1 MLIMNADDWG
11 MDAQTTNRIHECVK
25 QGTVSSVSA
34 MVFMEDSHRAADAAR
49 QTGVVAGLHLNFTT
63 ELTAQNCSQTLL
75 EHQRRVRR
83 FLRHRGAQALF
94 HPGLTA
100 SFEYLVKAQCDE
112 FATLYGRHPERVD
125 GHHHMHLCANV
136 LLQQLLPPGT
146 AVRRNFSFRPGEKPF
161 WNRLYRR
168 LIDDQLARQHR
179 VTDYFFNLA
188 PLEPRE
194 RLDGIFSLATDSIVE
209 VETHP
214 GAFDEYIFLTSGEMF
229 RHLGDVTI
237 ANVPSM
243 FSAVSR

>member
-1 MLIMNADDWG
+1 
-11 MDAQTTNRIHECVK
+11 
-25 QGTVSSVSA
+25 
-34 MVFMEDSHRAADAAR
+34 
-49 QTGVVAGLHLNFTT
+49 
-63 ELTAQNCSQTLL
+63 
-75 EHQRRVRR
+75 
-83 FLRHRGAQALF
+83 
-94 HPGLTA
+94 
-100 SFEYLVKAQCDE
+100 
-112 FATLYGRHPERVD
+112 
-125 GHHHMHLCANV
+125 LCANV

-188 PLEPRE
+188 PLEPRD
-194 RLDGIFSLATDSIVE
+194 RLDGIFSLATESIVE

-214 GAFDEYIFLTSGEMF
+214 GVLEEYIFLTSGEMF